1 MCVLTGTPVTFTIAA
16 VLTLALGIGV
26 NTGRFTVL
34 EAMLLRALPIQNAQ
48 RVVYI
53 TENNS
58 PDNVMGSG
66 NSPWTFTMPVFQQL
80 R

>member
-1 MCVLTGTPVTFTIAA
+1 M
-16 VLTLALGIGV
+16 

-34 EAMLLRALPIQNAQ
+34 EAMLL